1 MIKILYKNF
10 FRDCLIF
17 FIIAIISSSI
27 IIWVFQAVNY
37 LDLIVEDGRDFM
49 IYLKFALLN
58 YPKIIAKLLPFVIFF
73 SFFYTIIRY
82 EANNE
87 LIIFWNIGI
96 NKFNF
101 VNFFI
106 KISLIFVLFQ
116 LFLTILIVPTFQEL
130 SRKLIR
136 GSEITLGDS
145 LFKPKKFNDTIKGLT
160 IYIEEKEE
168 TNSFKNVYIKKK
180 SKDNTFQIT
189 HAKKGQLVQKGNL
202 QILELYDGET
212 INEAS
217 DNISNF
223 FFSKSDF
230 NFSDNE
236 TGVFTV
242 NKIQEMS
249 SFDMIICL
257 NNLYELD
264 LKISKV
270 IDELSSHNCSKNGL
284 QNLYKELYKR
294 IILPFYIP
302 ILILFSQFL
311 IIKSKENKNYSK
323 IKIIIFLLGFLT
335 IIFSEASLKMIQKDF
350 GDNLKIIF
358 LPLILSCSTYF
369 YFFYIFK
376 FKFNKIDNF

>member
-73 SFFYTIIRY
+73 SLFYTIIRY

-106 KISLIFVLFQ
+106 KISLIFVLLQ

-189 HAKKGQLVQKGNL
+189 HAKKGKLVQKGNL

-230 NFSDNE
+230 NLLDNE
-236 TGVFTV
+236 TG
-242 NKIQEMS
+242 I
-249 SFDMIICL
+249 
-257 NNLYELD
+257 
-264 LKISKV
+264 LK
-270 IDELSSHNCSKNGL
+270 
-284 QNLYKELYKR
+284 
-294 IILPFYIP
+294 
-302 ILILFSQFL
+302 
-311 IIKSKENKNYSK
+311 
-323 IKIIIFLLGFLT
+323 
-335 IIFSEASLKMIQKDF
+335 
-350 GDNLKIIF
+350 
-358 LPLILSCSTYF
+358 
-369 YFFYIFK
+369 
-376 FKFNKIDNF
+376 